1 MLHIINPHN
10 SMNLKIQSFMATSG
24 PYMYVCMYVCNIRW
38 LGGKNEVIIR
48 KEDNNMCLFM

>member
-1 MLHIINPHN
+1 
-10 SMNLKIQSFMATSG
+10 MNLKIQSFMATSG